1 MMTKYDFIQITRLH
15 RLFKPFFSGIGHV
28 LLFHRVWNENE
39 YSITKNLQV
48 SQEYLGKVIQY
59 FIDNNIDIVS
69 MDECCKRIASKRKQ
83 KRFVVFT
90 FDDGYA
96 DNMTHALPVFEKY
109 DAPFT
114 LFLSTGFPDHQIVL
128 WWYLLEDF
136 IMKNEKVAFN
146 ADNEILSFDTSSAD
160 KKIDAFWKIRMYIME
175 SSQENLLFRLK
186 NILGEDEF
194 TLIDFTKKMALSWDQ
209 VVALSNHPL
218 VTIGAHTV
226 NHLAL
231 SKLKEDEVYK
241 EITDSVNLIEK
252 KIQKPVQYF
261 AYPLG
266 SSNEASD
273 REFDIAKKC
282 NMKMAFTTRNGNIMK
297 KHVHSL
303 YSLPRISINEGLKIS
318 NIDFYV
324 NGLTPFRDKYF
335 R

>member
-15 RLFKPFFSGIGHV
+15 YLFRPFFSGIGHV

-59 FIDNNIDIVS
+59 FINNNIDIVS
-69 MDECCKRIASKRKQ
+69 MEECYKRITSKRKQ

-109 DAPFT
+109 NAPFN
-114 LFLSTGFPDHQIVL
+114 LFLSTGFPDHQVFL

-136 IMKNEKVAFN
+136 IMKNEKVEFIN
-146 ADNEILSFDTSSAD
+146 DNKVFSYDTSSAN
-160 KKIDAFWKIRMYIME
+160 KKIDAFWKIRLYIME
-175 SSQENLLFRLK
+175 SSQKNLLSRLK
-186 NILGEDEF
+186 SILGEDEDE
-194 TLIDFTKKMALSWDQ
+194 LINFTKKMALSWEQ
-209 VVALSNHPL
+209 VIELSKHPL

-241 EITDSVNLIEK
+241 EITDSVKLIEK
-252 KIQKPVQYF
+252 KIHTPVQYF

-266 SSNEASD
+266 SSNEAGD
-273 REFDIAKKC
+273 REFDIAKNC
-282 NMKMAFTTRNGNIMK
+282 NIKMAFTTRKGNILK
-297 KHVHSL
+297 QHVNSL

-335 R
+335 K